1 MAITTNSNNEIGG
14 KITQALNAGSGV
26 DIHNLAKTLAE
37 AETMPR
43 INTVTE
49 KKAESTVAISGYG
62 VLKASVSSL
71 KTSFEALKNADTFF
85 NRSVYSQQTNRI
97 EAVMVS
103 QAAAS
108 AGTHRIKINAL
119 ARAEQSVL
127 RRYTGSGSGVEDF
140 TSLTQQLNGGST
152 INFTIVVNGTTTS
165 LNNVTDTPQGIID
178 AVNANSAAT
187 GVKARALNITGSG
200 STLRIVLDGKTGA
213 SNAFTFNGHQTA
225 DTNNQLALTQ
235 TRSAQNLDVELNG
248 LDNVLRDNNS
258 PTDIIDGVQLNCK
271 VAGDS
276 YTNIVVSE
284 DSSSLETKLNSM
296 VESYNQFVTLSNY
309 LTGET
314 DEDDELAGSLVAE
327 KSTVN
332 LIKNRI
338 RGIIGQTS
346 ATASNGL
353 STLRDLGIQT
363 KLGGEISLNATTYAA
378 VVKDKLSDINTML
391 TANLTGQDKSDTR
404 DHGLALDI
412 TTVLDKIT
420 NDQGTI
426 KTKETNVTAEV
437 ARYEEELLDLQER
450 LETIKARY
458 LRQFVAMESL
468 VQRNKSTGEYLT
480 GQFKAMENMYSS
492 N

>member
-1 MAITTNSNNEIGG
+1 MAITTNNNNEIGG
-14 KITQALNAGSGV
+14 KITQALGAGSGV
-26 DIHNLAKTLAE
+26 DIHNLATTLAE
-37 AETMPR
+37 TETMPR
-43 INTVTE
+43 INSVTE

-71 KTSFEALKNADTFF
+71 KTSFEALKNTDTFF
-85 NRSVYSQQTNRI
+85 NRSVFSQQTNRV

-103 QAAAS
+103 QAAAA
-108 AGTHRIKINAL
+108 AGTHRVKVNAL

-127 RRYTGSGSGVEDF
+127 SRYTGSGSGVEDF
-140 TSLTQQLNGGST
+140 SSLTQQLNGGST
-152 INFTIVVNGTTTS
+152 INFTIVVNGTTTN

-187 GVKARALNITGSG
+187 GVKARALSIAGSG
-200 STLRIVLDGKTGA
+200 TSFRIVLDGKTGA
-213 SNAFTFNGHQTA
+213 DNAFTFNGHQTA
-225 DTNNQLALTQ
+225 NTNNQLSLTQ

-258 PTDIIDGVQLNCK
+258 PTDIIDGVQLNFK

-296 VESYNQFVTLSNY
+296 VESYNQFITLSNY
-309 LTGET
+309 LTGEK

-327 KSTVN
+327 KGTVN
-332 LIKNRI
+332 LIRNRI
-338 RGIIGQTS
+338 RGVISQTS
-346 ATASNGL
+346 ESASNGV

-363 KLGGEISLNATTYAA
+363 KLGGQISLDATTYAA
-378 VVKDKLSDINTML
+378 VVKDKLSDVNTML

-412 TTVLDKIT
+412 TTVLDNIT
-420 NDQGTI
+420 NDEGTI
-426 KTKETNVTAEV
+426 KTKETNVTADV
-437 ARYEEELLDLQER
+437 ARYEKELTDLQER
-450 LETIKARY
+450 LETIKQRY

-492 N
+492 K